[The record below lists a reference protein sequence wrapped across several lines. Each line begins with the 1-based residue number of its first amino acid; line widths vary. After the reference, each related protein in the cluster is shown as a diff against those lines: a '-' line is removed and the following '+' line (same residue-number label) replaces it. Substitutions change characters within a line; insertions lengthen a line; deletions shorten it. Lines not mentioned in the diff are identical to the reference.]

1 MKKTQINFDAKAL
14 TKTLVDRHV
23 QWQTELLIEYA
34 MRKVKEI
41 GDRIKTYH
49 GAHHMDRT
57 GNLLNSLCWGVAY
70 NGRLRDYGFYSNGQT
85 KSYKK
90 SSYDSIDQSYLH
102 EFDKEHELY
111 LVEGRFLAEKF
122 IKRYGRASAPNY
134 WRVWFAILAPYWG
147 YWEEGFTLVHGN
159 SVAPNARKNG
169 KLQKGYKGF
178 RGASFKRFAV
188 MSEFHDVVE
197 KDLRPAKVKYET
209 EAPEYSPSMKKHD
222 MEKYAN
228 RIKNQYKYAR
238 DDHYRNR

>member
-14 TKTLVDRHV
+14 TKTLVDNHV
-23 QWQTELLIEYA
+23 QWQTELLIDYA

-57 GNLLNSLCWGVAY
+57 HNLLNSLCWGVAY
-70 NGRLRDYGFYSNGQT
+70 NGRLRGYGFYSNGQT

-90 SSYDSIDQSYLH
+90 NSHESTDQSYLH

-122 IKRYGRASAPNY
+122 IKQHGRESAPNY

-147 YWEEGFTLVHGN
+147 YWEEGFTMK
-159 SVAPNARKNG
+159 S
-169 KLQKGYKGF
+169 GF
-178 RGASFKRFAV
+178 GSKRTSKFLKFAV

-197 KDLRPAKVKYET
+197 KDLHPAKVKYET
-209 EAPEYSPSMKKHD
+209 EAPEYSPSMKKYD
-222 MEKYAN
+222 MENYMDRN
-228 RIKNQYKYAR
+228 KNQYKYAR